1 MEAKIPRDELTAK
14 MSSMNFE
21 ALGVSTD
28 ICADEEDDD
37 DDGACFGD
45 MASDSEKL
53 LASYYYKCRCFN
65 QKNLIWKEKSKKFI
79 ILF

>member
-1 MEAKIPRDELTAK
+1 MDVKPPCDELTAN

-37 DDGACFGD
+37 GACFGD
-45 MASDSEKL
+45 MESDSEKW
-53 LASYYYKCRCFN
+53 LASNYYKCTNKQTLRVR
-65 QKNLIWKEKSKKFI
+65 KVKKDYKK
-79 ILF
+79 

>member
-1 MEAKIPRDELTAK
+1 MEAKIPGDELTAN

-28 ICADEEDDD
+28 ICADEEDD

-65 QKNLIWKEKSKKFI
+65 QKTLYGKKS
-79 ILF
+79 